1 MAYDEGVA
9 QRLRDH
15 FAGRDDIVKK
25 KMFGG
30 VALMHRGHMCVG
42 VNEDRLMARVGA
54 ANYADA
60 LARCHARDMEF
71 TGHPLKGFV
80 YVDPDGFSEDNDL
93 RDWVEMCE
101 KFTGAL
107 LTK

>member
-15 FAGRDDIVKK
+15 FVGRDNIVEK

-30 VALMHRGHMCVG
+30 VAFMHRGHMCVG
-42 VNEDRLMARVGA
+42 VNEDRLMARVGP
-54 ANYADA
+54 ANYAEA
-60 LARCHARDMEF
+60 LARRHVREMEF
-71 TGHPLKGFV
+71 TGRPLKGFV

-107 LTK
+107 PAK